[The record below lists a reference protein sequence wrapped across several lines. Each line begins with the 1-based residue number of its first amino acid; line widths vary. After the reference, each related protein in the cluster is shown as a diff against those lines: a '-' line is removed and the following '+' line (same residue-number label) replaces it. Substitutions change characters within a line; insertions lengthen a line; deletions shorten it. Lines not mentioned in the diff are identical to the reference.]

1 MPGVRARPVVRAL
14 SLPHRL
20 VQRPKSDR
28 VAAKVLHAIDEGRSY
43 RSRCGA
49 GIQAVHRAWNSTAR
63 TGPRGS
69 ASDGRGRG
77 TRARGGSRSCARGFS
92 RTPAGTPPRN
102 AVRRQA
108 CEKRRTRIAHTARP
122 RPPPG
127 RRISPQD
134 RPRAESRPVGA
145 SARRR
150 PPDEPQRMWRV
161 GGGTSR
167 LVSAPSRTDSG
178 VVAQANARGSPVH
191 LASSKSRWCPLWR
204 VRQHTERYAY
214 LHAFSKDAN
223 GEMRRPDVTGIRP
236 PRPPGE
242 PGSTTTGAS
251 THDCDS
257 NLTSR
262 GRGPANG
269 ARRRGRHRVSGYRDP
284 IHVLVHQDAV
294 RGVPVPVIRTNKPSD
309 DPCHPVSRTKP
320 DPRGVTTPAV
330 CDTGHDQATE
340 APHKTFSFPLRA
352 QRRVRAPRDPRE
364 PQDDARG
371 SEGDGEEH
379 PILPAA
385 RPARIRGVHAHA
397 RARVFAPLPSNATTV
412 PPRAHLVVL
421 KRSRTPGRHERRAN
435 SAS

>member
-1 MPGVRARPVVRAL
+1 
-14 SLPHRL
+14 
-20 VQRPKSDR
+20 
-28 VAAKVLHAIDEGRSY
+28 
-43 RSRCGA
+43 
-49 GIQAVHRAWNSTAR
+49 
-63 TGPRGS
+63 
-69 ASDGRGRG
+69 
-77 TRARGGSRSCARGFS
+77 
-92 RTPAGTPPRN
+92 
-102 AVRRQA
+102 
-108 CEKRRTRIAHTARP
+108 
-122 RPPPG
+122 
-127 RRISPQD
+127 
-134 RPRAESRPVGA
+134 
-145 SARRR
+145 
-150 PPDEPQRMWRV
+150 MWRV

-167 LVSAPSRTDSG
+167 LAPTDSG

-223 GEMRRPDVTGIRP
+223 GEMRQPDVTGIRP

-340 APHKTFSFPLRA
+340 ALIRRSRSPCGPNVGSELRA
-352 QRRVRAPRDPRE
+352 IPVSRKTTRGAARETARNTPSCRPPVPRGFVACTRMRE
-364 PQDDARG
+364 RG
-371 SEGDGEEH
+371 SSHPSHRTRPRFPHARTWSFSNAAEH
-379 PILPAA
+379 PADTSAGLT
-385 RPARIRGVHAHA
+385 R
-397 RARVFAPLPSNATTV
+397 
-412 PPRAHLVVL
+412 HL
-421 KRSRTPGRHERRAN
+421 SHRREHP
-435 SAS
+435 